1 MIESLLLAADLIDAV
16 ANPSRTIE
24 EHEAGSAR
32 LAKLAVHGVGTDLL
46 TLEDAKMTD
55 IDLLSGHLYRWALNE
70 AKQISDRE
78 LKSHLPQQEFLQ
90 NLFFDE
96 TDRIGRL
103 LLTESIVTHPES
115 EQKFE
120 HFAEIHGPVP
130 LEQLPDVWPRDYLLS
145 LSSAEDSEGSSHSE
159 RDLTEL
165 GMILLQIATPAAL
178 TLLGGTVMAL
188 RRRRRE
194 EHPLVQFLRTFV
206 VGQDERLAQRL
217 GLRSEPDRFA

>member
-1 MIESLLLAADLIDAV
+1 MIVDLLLAADLIDAV

-24 EHEAGSAR
+24 EHEAGAAR
-32 LAKLAVHGVGTDLL
+32 LATLAIHGVGTELL
-46 TLEDAKMTD
+46 APEDAKTTD
-55 IDLLSGHLYRWALNE
+55 IDLLSGHVCRWALNE
-70 AKQISDRE
+70 AKQTSDRE

-90 NLFFDE
+90 GLFFSE

-103 LLTESIVTHPES
+103 LLTEAIVTHPDT

-120 HFAEIHGPVP
+120 QFAEIRNPVP
-130 LEQLPDVWPRDYLLS
+130 LEQLPNVWPRDYLLS
-145 LSSAEDSEGSSHSE
+145 LSSAEESEGTSHSE
-159 RDLTEL
+159 RDVAEL

-188 RRRRRE
+188 SHRRRE

-206 VGQDERLAQRL
+206 VGQDEGLARRL